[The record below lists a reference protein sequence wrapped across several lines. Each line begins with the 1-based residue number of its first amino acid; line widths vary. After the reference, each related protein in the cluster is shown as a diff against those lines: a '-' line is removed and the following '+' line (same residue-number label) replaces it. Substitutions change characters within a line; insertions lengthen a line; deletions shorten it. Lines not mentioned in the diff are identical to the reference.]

1 MTQSCCAVR
10 LGAMQIRDKGGLLP
24 FSAHLLH
31 IGESK
36 HGEFTGLSAPPSIV
50 GYLGQEANATRNT
63 MMAPTFLAVNSA
75 TGCTL
80 ADLTVTG
87 YDAPEWNADEDEFE
101 GGCAGGQFV
110 LQFLNNNG
118 SIAARYYWIDDG
130 DNAPGWYSS
139 MVGGAI
145 PGGASSVAVNAG
157 VASWVIGSG
166 FTLQTAGAV
175 NTSDVAF
182 VMNATR
188 NTAAGNCMP
197 VDLTLAQLTVTGYDA
212 PEWNADEDEFEGG
225 CAGGQ
230 FVLQFLNNNGSIAAR
245 YYWIDDGDNAPGWYS
260 SMVGGAI
267 PGGAA
272 SVSVPAGKGAWV
284 IGSGLTLN
292 VPAPELN

>member
-1 MTQSCCAVR
+1 MDIKKIMAVSAA
-10 LGAMQIRDKGGLLP
+10 LVGATAM
-24 FSAHLLH
+24 AVV
-31 IGESK
+31 ES
-36 HGEFTGLSAPPSIV
+36 SNVV
-50 GYLGQEANATRNT
+50 GYQGQEANATRNT

-145 PGGASSVAVNAG
+145 PGGA
-157 VASWVIGSG
+157 
-166 FTLQTAGAV
+166 
-175 NTSDVAF
+175 
-182 VMNATR
+182 
-188 NTAAGNCMP
+188 
-197 VDLTLAQLTVTGYDA
+197 
-212 PEWNADEDEFEGG
+212 
-225 CAGGQ
+225 
-230 FVLQFLNNNGSIAAR
+230 
-245 YYWIDDGDNAPGWYS
+245 
-260 SMVGGAI
+260 
-267 PGGAA
+267 A